1 MKNIFVLVCCFVIN
15 TVFGQ
20 QDNYTITYNVSENL
34 YAKSEYTYKL
44 YVSEKDNKSLYK
56 GITLLSEVLPPR
68 EPNTIYTPNKSPFF
82 SAFCYFDFNSD
93 LLYSYIKP
101 FDKPVFIKEPLPAMD
116 WQLVDETK
124 TIENGVVLH
133 KATLSFR
140 GRNYTAWYSTDY
152 PIQVGPWKFHNLPG
166 LAFEITEE
174 SNQYRWQL
182 TKIEQDSFKVLP
194 LQHDLS
200 RGNVSIESYPAV
212 YKEGYDS
219 SKASMSRMFSGIIPG
234 VEIIEI
240 EDAKQ
245 EEENYKKVLNNEL
258 ERKFEWE
265 K

>member
-1 MKNIFVLVCCFVIN
+1 MKNILVLLCYFVVN
-15 TVFGQ
+15 TALGQ
-20 QDNYTITYNVSENL
+20 QGNYTITYNVSENL
-34 YAKSEYTYKL
+34 YAKSDYTYKL

-56 GITLLSEVLPPR
+56 GIALVSTVFPPKKADVI
-68 EPNTIYTPNKSPFF
+68 EIQIKSPFF
-82 SAFCYFDFNSD
+82 SAFCYFDFSSD
-93 LLYSYIKP
+93 LLYSYIRPHDKP
-101 FDKPVFIKEPLPAMD
+101 FFIKELIPAMD

-124 TIENGVVLH
+124 TIENGGILH

-174 SNQYRWQL
+174 FNQYRWQL

-194 LQHDLS
+194 LQHNLS
-200 RGNVSIESYPAV
+200 RANVSIESYPAV

-219 SKASMSRMFSGIIPG
+219 SLLSMSRMFSGIIPG
-234 VEIIEI
+234 VEVIDIT
-240 EDAKQ
+240 DVKQ
-245 EEENYKKVLNNEL
+245 EEENYKEFLNYQL

-265 K
+265 E